1 MNVSSSAS
9 FQVLDETWARRR
21 GDKRD
26 ESREKSAGRKKGAM
40 ELLGLPGSLD
50 QPDAWI
56 SEGPPMSAMCTDYI
70 RAVQGET
77 FHQYFGACVKH
88 WVTPPSA
95 YARAA

>member
-1 MNVSSSAS
+1 MNVYCSAS

-40 ELLGLPGSLD
+40 DLLGLPGSPH

-56 SEGPPMSAMCTDYI
+56 SEGPPMSAMSTDYI
-70 RAVQGET
+70 RAVQGKT
-77 FHQYFGACVKH
+77 FHQYFGAFVEH
-88 WVTPPSA
+88 RVTPPSA